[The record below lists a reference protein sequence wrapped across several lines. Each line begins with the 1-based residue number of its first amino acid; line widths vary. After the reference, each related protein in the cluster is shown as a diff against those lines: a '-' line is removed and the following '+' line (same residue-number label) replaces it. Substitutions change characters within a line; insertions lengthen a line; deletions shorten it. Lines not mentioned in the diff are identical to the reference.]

1 MSATAHD
8 STHPADLSER
18 VRAVTGESAFDCY
31 QCGKCTA
38 GCPLAAEMDYGPN
51 QVLRLLQLGLPELE
65 EEALRSLSIW
75 LCLTCETC
83 LARCPQEV
91 DLPRIM
97 DYLRQESLRRGL
109 VHPKARDILAFHR
122 AFLDSIRRNGRLHE
136 VGLIS
141 TYKLKTM
148 HLLQDVL
155 VAPKL
160 FARGKLKLL
169 PHGIA
174 GKDELRRVFERTAES
189 AAGGTEPS

>member
-1 MSATAHD
+1 MSAMVHE
-8 STHPADLSER
+8 STHPANLSER
-18 VRAVTGESAFDCY
+18 VRAATGESAFHCY

-38 GCPLAAEMDYGPN
+38 GCPLAEEMDYAPN
-51 QVLRLLQLGLPELE
+51 QILRLLQLGLPELE

-91 DLPRIM
+91 DLPRVM

-109 VHPKARDILAFHR
+109 IHPKARDILAFHR
-122 AFLDSIRRNGRLHE
+122 AFLDTIRKSGRLHE

-141 TYKLKTM
+141 AYKLKTM

-160 FARGKLKLL
+160 LARGKLKLL
-169 PHGIA
+169 PRGIA
-174 GKDELRRVFERTAES
+174 GKDELRRVFERTTES
-189 AAGGTEPS
+189 AGGTGPS